1 MLLRFRPIFLF
12 VLLLAATARGF
23 SAPGDST
30 AAQIKIRPGHPRL
43 LLTDEGLATLAAAAR
58 IDPLRASLHARIV
71 TTAGEALSSPPL
83 KYLGPGEDLLE
94 VARSAVQR
102 IVTCALAYRLT
113 HDRRFADLARRDM
126 LAAAAFPDWNP
137 AHFLDVA
144 EMSFAV
150 AIGYDW
156 LYDQLPPAERA
167 TIARALREKALAF
180 ASPAYAPASPPN
192 PQLWWAT
199 ASTNWNQV
207 CNTGLLAAALAL
219 ADEEPALAQTVIAGV
234 RASLPHAMAGYEP
247 DGGFPEGPGYWAY
260 GTTYTVIALTALE
273 VAVGTDFGLASA
285 PGFGRTARYRL
296 AVQGPTGQV
305 FNYADSAATV
315 QTTPA
320 YAWLATRF
328 HDEAALVHSRALLV
342 AALKSRKI
350 TNRFFA
356 LHALW
361 FPTEAPA
368 DTARPPLDLHFR
380 GAADIALFRSSW
392 ADPRALFVG
401 FKAGLTSEDVHH
413 AHLDLGSFVLEADG
427 QRWAVD
433 LGPDTYSL
441 PGYFDSTGPR
451 WAYLRVNNRAHN
463 TVTPGDAL
471 QRHDAPAPLTAFHS
485 APERAFAI
493 ADLTPVYPVEAKSL
507 RRGLALLDRSR
518 VLVQDEFQPA
528 QPATPLRWRMLT
540 GAQATL
546 SPDARSV
553 TLTQH
558 DRSLRV
564 ELLAPATGRFQINP
578 VSPSSPKEDP
588 NQGIAALTLEIA
600 PTSAATVTRV
610 AVLLSPVGEPWP
622 RLPAPALTPLDD
634 WR

>member
-1 MLLRFRPIFLF
+1 MRLRTVLF
-12 VLLLAATARGF
+12 VVLLLGTTTLRAAAAT
-23 SAPGDST
+23 DST
-30 AAQIKIRPGHPRL
+30 AAAIKIRPGHPRL
-43 LLTDEGLATLAAAAR
+43 LLTDEGLAALVAAAKT
-58 IDPLRASLHARIV
+58 DSLRASLHARIV
-71 TTAGEALSSPPL
+71 STAEEALTSPPVR
-83 KYLGPGEDLLE
+83 YLGPGEDLLE
-94 VARSAVQR
+94 QARTAVQH
-102 IVTCALAYRLT
+102 IVTCAMAYRLT
-113 HDRRFADLARRDM
+113 HDGRFADLARRDM

-156 LYDQLPPAERA
+156 LYDQLTPAER
-167 TIARALREKALAF
+167 TSIGQALRKKALAF
-180 ASPAYAPASPPN
+180 AAPAYAPSGAPD

-199 ASTNWNQV
+199 APTNWNQV
-207 CNTGLLAAALAL
+207 CNAGLLAAALAL
-219 ADEEPALAQTVIAGV
+219 ADEEPALAQSVIAGV
-234 RASLPHAMAGYEP
+234 RTSLPRALAAYQP

-273 VAVGTDFGLASA
+273 VAAGTDFGLSTA
-285 PGFGRTARYRL
+285 PGFDRTARYRL

-305 FNYADSAATV
+305 FNYADSAVTV

-328 HDEAALVHSRALLV
+328 RDEAALAHSRSLLV
-342 AALKSRKI
+342 TALKGRKI

-361 FPTEAPA
+361 FPAEVAA
-368 DTARPPLDLHFR
+368 AAARPPLDFRFR
-380 GAADIALFRSSW
+380 GAAELALFRSSW
-392 ADPRALFVG
+392 DDPRALFVG
-401 FKAGLTSEDVHH
+401 FKAGVTPEDVHH
-413 AHLDLGSFVLEADG
+413 AHLDLGSFVLESDG

-463 TVTPGDAL
+463 TVTPDDAL
-471 QRHDAPAPLTAFHS
+471 QRHDALAPLTAFQS
-485 APERAFAI
+485 TPQRAFAV
-493 ADLTPVYPVEAKSL
+493 ADLTAIYPGVHSL
-507 RRGLALLDRSR
+507 RRGVALLDRAR

-528 QPATPLRWRMLT
+528 ASATPLCWRMLT

-546 SPDARSV
+546 AADARSV
-553 TLTQH
+553 TLMQN
-558 DRSLRV
+558 DRTLRL
-564 ELLAPATGRFQINP
+564 ELLAPATGRFQLKP
-578 VSPSSPKEDP
+578 VTPASAKEDP
-588 NQGIAALTLEIA
+588 NQGVAALTVEVT
-600 PTSAATVTRV
+600 PTSATTLTRI
-610 AVLLSPVGEPWP
+610 AVLLTPVGEPWP
-622 RLPAPALTPLDD
+622 RLSAPAITPLDD